1 MEYVGTWNL
10 LPSPAL
16 LRIFS
21 YLCDKDLL
29 NAGRVCTNWL
39 NVSKCDVLW
48 RYLFYRKWNVVKQI
62 LPNSKSWLSEYKRL
76 TYCTPVVETEILT
89 LHTDQVLHV
98 NFSHDGKLFAS
109 SSKDGYVKVWNSSY
123 PCTVRYSFDMRVYSW
138 DYTQFSQFNESDT
151 LLLVS
156 GVHFGMHTASGE
168 IAVFNIQE
176 DFSLQCRVLNKPYDV
191 FGTWYTET
199 YLLSGHLHFL
209 GSSVSC
215 SVLWLNKASQETES
229 EKKPVVKQLFKFYN
243 KNASS
248 LHSIMVANS
257 LLPSEEGNSNV
268 QDDTDNEKRNSS
280 FEIPLSTSSN
290 AITSNH
296 TRDCN
301 DDEIRH
307 CSLEDNSDSGNEME
321 DNCSHTC
328 FETND
333 KSERIDSV
341 TCNCSLEDSHE
352 SDNDMEDNC
361 NNTCIETILDDRE
374 KLLIFTMGS
383 LTYIPHQIGIK
394 KIKPFT
400 FVERIATTPSLSQ
413 RLAEHQERLQFPE
426 PSPDWN
432 DEKSVN
438 HLFDQ
443 VDVVIEIHGHIIGMG
458 LSPDHRYL
466 HVNSRAWPKNYIIE
480 DPLQPPPIAQ
490 EIEIRVIDLMTFQE
504 QEMTYHSHRAYTSE
518 EEIFFIFLDV
528 CKQYIASGAEDK
540 HAYLWDRYYGMCI
553 GKLPHLGIVNSV
565 AFNPQNPEMLVTA
578 SDDFT
583 LKVWRSKNQINK
595 LGISCFLDR

>member
-10 LPSPAL
+10 LPSPPL

-21 YLCDKDLL
+21 YLSDKDLL
-29 NAGRVCTNWL
+29 NAGCVCNNWL
-39 NVSKCDVLW
+39 NVSRCDILW
-48 RYLFYRKWNVVKQI
+48 KYLFFREWKVSKQLI
-62 LPNSKSWLSEYKRL
+62 PNGKNWLSEYKRL
-76 TYCTPVVETEILT
+76 KYCTPIIETETLT

-98 NFSHDGKLFAS
+98 NFSHDGKMFAS
-109 SSKDGYVKVWNSSY
+109 SSKDGYIKVWNSTY
-123 PCTVRYSFDMRVYSW
+123 PCTIRYSFDMRVYSW

-156 GVHFGMHTASGE
+156 GVHFGIHTTSGE
-168 IAVFNIQE
+168 IAVFNIHE

-209 GSSVSC
+209 SNSVTC

-243 KNASS
+243 KNSSS
-248 LHSIMVANS
+248 LRSIMVANS
-257 LLPSEEGNSNV
+257 LLQPDEDNSNV
-268 QDDTDNEKRNSS
+268 KNDIDNEKFNNTSKVPESS
-280 FEIPLSTSSN
+280 SSDVFK
-290 AITSNH
+290 SVE
-296 TRDCN
+296 DC
-301 DDEIRH
+301 DEMCP
-307 CSLEDNSDSGNEME
+307 CSSEDNLDSDNEME
-321 DNCSHTC
+321 DNCS
-328 FETND
+328 
-333 KSERIDSV
+333 
-341 TCNCSLEDSHE
+341 
-352 SDNDMEDNC
+352 
-361 NNTCIETILDDRE
+361 NTCIETILDNRE

-394 KIKPFT
+394 KIKPFK
-400 FVERIATTPSLSQ
+400 FVERIATTPSLAQ
-413 RLAEHQERLQFPE
+413 RIAEHQERLQFPE

-432 DEKSVN
+432 DEETVD

-443 VDVVIEIHGHIIGMG
+443 ADVVIDIHGHIIGMG

-466 HVNSRAWPKNYIIE
+466 YINSRAWPKNYIIE
-480 DPLQPPPIAQ
+480 DPSQPPPIAQ
-490 EIEIRVIDLMTFQE
+490 EIEVRVIDLMTFQE
-504 QEMTYHSHRAYTSE
+504 QEMTYHSHKAFTPE
-518 EEIFFIFLDV
+518 DEVFFIFLDV

-553 GKLPHLGIVNSV
+553 AKLPHLGVVNSV

-583 LKVWRSKNQINK
+583 IKVWRSKNQIKK
-595 LGISCFLDR
+595 LRMNCLIDR